1 MCAAGL
7 GVLKFASSS
16 IYAAKLAQVAV
27 AAACISTADAC
38 NRGQATDRS
47 SSNCLHRNSVNNEC
61 ACSNGIA
68 QKRSLLFLYKLLLL
82 LATQIIGG
90 TYMMND
96 RAGDHKIT
104 ATTGRVAP
112 DRRWFGNTRVIG
124 QVACAKYHTIYNSHL
139 ASAACCEL
147 DKFREEMTTRA
158 ADPYSVVLRRSK
170 LPMGLLQESAKL
182 RCHRNKQQLERGSN
196 GYCDVPV
203 ITA

>member
-68 QKRSLLFLYKLLLL
+68 QKSIAFLV
-82 LATQIIGG
+82 Q
-90 TYMMND
+90 
-96 RAGDHKIT
+96 T
-104 ATTGRVAP
+104 AAAA
-112 DRRWFGNTRVIG
+112 GNTDHWRHV
-124 QVACAKYHTIYNSHL
+124 HD
-139 ASAACCEL
+139 E
-147 DKFREEMTTRA
+147 
-158 ADPYSVVLRRSK
+158 
-170 LPMGLLQESAKL
+170 
-182 RCHRNKQQLERGSN
+182 
-196 GYCDVPV
+196 
-203 ITA
+203 